1 MQIVDTHWN
10 GLINMIIEG
19 DIEMSR
25 KDENA
30 KQAATWLNMLK
41 GNPTYSQAI
50 DVAIKDTFVRDGE
63 LIYDDE
69 FDYLR
74 EKAKVSTYKD
84 NVIISEK
91 TTYDAALELSGKV
104 NNVCILNFASY
115 FKPGGGFIKGA
126 YTQEE
131 SLCHVSG
138 LYPILSSLDVY
149 EKRANNKS
157 IPDEYRSEVIY
168 SSCVPFTQEPG
179 YLSMPVLFD
188 VVSCAAPNCNRVPIA
203 RMEAVESAIDERLSA
218 CYLLP
223 YLRGCDALV
232 LGAWGCGVF
241 RNNPIYIA
249 STFQILNQQYG
260 SLYKKIVYALPNDK
274 IRETFSSLMKS
285 ECVH

>member
-1 MQIVDTHWN
+1 
-10 GLINMIIEG
+10 
-19 DIEMSR
+19 MSR

-30 KQAATWLNMLK
+30 KQAALWLDTLK
-41 GNPTYSQAI
+41 RNHTYSQAI
-50 DVAIKDTFVRDGE
+50 IAATKDTFVRDGK
-63 LIYDDE
+63 LILDDE

-74 EKAKVSTYKD
+74 DKANAGIYKD
-84 NVIISEK
+84 NIIISDK
-91 TTYDAALELSGKV
+91 TTYEAALELNEEVS
-104 NNVCILNFASY
+104 NICILNFASY

-138 LYPILSSLDVY
+138 LYPVLNSLDVY
-149 EKRANNKS
+149 EKRAKNKN

-179 YLSMPVLFD
+179 SLSIPVLFD
-188 VVSCAAPNCNRVPIA
+188 VVSCAAPNCNRVPIS

-223 YLRGCDALV
+223 YLKGCDALV

-241 RNNPIYIA
+241 KNNPIYIA

-260 SLYKKIVYALPNDK
+260 SLYKKVVYALPNDK
-274 IRETFSSLMKS
+274 IRETFTRLMKP
-285 ECVH
+285 ECAS

>member
-1 MQIVDTHWN
+1 
-10 GLINMIIEG
+10 MIIKG

-30 KQAATWLNMLK
+30 KQAATWLNMLN

-50 DVAIKDTFVRDGE
+50 IAATKDTFVRDGK
-63 LIYDDE
+63 LILDDE
-69 FDYLR
+69 FDYLQG
-74 EKAKVSTYKD
+74 KTKVGTYKD
-84 NVIISEK
+84 NIIISDK
-91 TTYDAALELSGKV
+91 TTYDAAIELNNEVS
-104 NNVCILNFASY
+104 NVCILNFASY

-126 YTQEE
+126 YAQEE

-149 EKRANNKS
+149 DKRAKNKS
-157 IPDEYRSEVIY
+157 IPDEYRSEIIY

-223 YLRGCDALV
+223 YLKGCDALV

-241 RNNPIYIA
+241 KNNPIYIA

-274 IRETFSSLMKS
+274 IREIFSSLMKP
-285 ECVH
+285 ECAY

>member
-1 MQIVDTHWN
+1 MLIADTHWN

-30 KQAATWLNMLK
+30 KQAALWLDTLK
-41 GNPTYSQAI
+41 RNPTYSQAI
-50 DVAIKDTFVRDGE
+50 IAATKDTFVRDGK
-63 LIYDDE
+63 LILDDE

-74 EKAKVSTYKD
+74 DKANAGIYKD
-84 NVIISEK
+84 NIIISDK
-91 TTYDAALELSGKV
+91 TTYEAALELNEEVS
-104 NNVCILNFASY
+104 NICILNFASY

-138 LYPILSSLDVY
+138 LYPVLNSLDVY
-149 EKRANNKS
+149 EKRAKNKN

-179 YLSMPVLFD
+179 SLSIPVLFD
-188 VVSCAAPNCNRVPIA
+188 VVSCAAPNCNRVPIS

-223 YLRGCDALV
+223 YLKGCDALV

-241 RNNPIYIA
+241 KNNPIYIA

-260 SLYKKIVYALPNDK
+260 SLYKKVVYALPNDK
-274 IRETFSSLMKS
+274 IRETFTQLMKP
-285 ECVH
+285 ECAS